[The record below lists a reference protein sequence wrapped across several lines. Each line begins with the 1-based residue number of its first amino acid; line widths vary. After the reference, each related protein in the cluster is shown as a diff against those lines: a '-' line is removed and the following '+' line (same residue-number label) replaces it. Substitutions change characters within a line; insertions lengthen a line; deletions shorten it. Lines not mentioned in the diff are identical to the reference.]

1 MEFKPYNKKAFLLPD
16 SIHSAAMYHA
26 KLFPDGKYVF
36 RIHDCLGGVR
46 LTGELK
52 EESDYDDA
60 VGKLIALAKACNE
73 FALHILALEI
83 EAFHPDKRNAIHVEF
98 ELIGSETLVKKRIT
112 I

>member
-46 LTGELK
+46 LTGMLN

-60 VGKLIALAKACNE
+60 ANKLITLAKACNE
-73 FALHILALEI
+73 FALHILTVKNNVLPER
-83 EAFHPDKRNAIHVEF
+83 KEF
-98 ELIGSETLVKKRIT
+98 INGLKQIRTDLYTSML
-112 I
+112 